1 MMHHKNSLSPQALGI
16 SSTISLMP
24 GFASCMPLTFHI
36 LTEGLPVLLSCKSC
50 AAFEGWADLL
60 SGTLSNGETQAVQ
73 ESLPSAHSSG
83 RHESTTWC
91 TSSEAGTK
99 SRPTSAAELRRA
111 LWRGQLPITHHAPA
125 LAWCWEPSPDPPA
138 HDARFGW
145 GNTEPTPGPQLDL
158 KTT

>member
-1 MMHHKNSLSPQALGI
+1 MHHKNSLSPQAPGI
-16 SSTISLMP
+16 SSTISLVP

-36 LTEGLPVLLSCKSC
+36 LTEGLPVLLSFKSC

-145 GNTEPTPGPQLDL
+145 GNTEPAPGPQLDL